1 MMLLRTMAGVLL
13 VLQLL
18 ALAAPL
24 AIVTVR
30 AVIHAQVR
38 TMVLHSVPVTDR
50 VTYVCTQE
58 RYHAI
63 VRDDGKE
70 IDVDGVMHD
79 VIRTRTNAGTV
90 EIDCVR
96 DDAET
101 ALSQIISGARRNAAA
116 SDQRLTT
123 LFALLL
129 RPGVPPAAWTIPAP
143 TFRQDVSER
152 IRTSEGM
159 PHQYTPPVAC
169 PPPDRSV

>member
-1 MMLLRTMAGVLL
+1 MMLQHTMARVLL
-13 VLQLL
+13 VLQFL

-30 AVIHAQVR
+30 TVIHAQVR
-38 TMVLHSVPVTDR
+38 AMVLNAVPADER
-50 VTYVCTQE
+50 LTYVCTPE
-58 RYHAI
+58 RYQAI

-79 VIRTRTNAGTV
+79 VIRLRTHAGTI
-90 EIDCVR
+90 EIECVR

-129 RPGVPPAAWTIPAP
+129 RPGAPPDAWTIPEPEYRRDMFAHACAS
-143 TFRQDVSER
+143 D
-152 IRTSEGM
+152 GM
-159 PHQYTPPVAC
+159 PEDHTPPVAC